1 MAQGTNTK
9 GNNSP
14 ILPKRGRVMKT
25 CLVVSLLL
33 HACMLLGIQKA
44 FPVNWFPEPLRTYHV
59 ELLRPPVDPLEDD
72 EEGSTDLAKLKA
84 EEKTP
89 PEKAE
94 DTISLDTKDERY
106 ISYARIIKEELMR
119 HWKYPHA
126 AKENLIEG
134 QVLVLF
140 TLNRQGK
147 LRDIKILNTS
157 SYPVLDNETLRA
169 IRTAAPF
176 PPFPGSV
183 MVKRLN
189 IKAAFAYRLTS
200 GR

>member
-1 MAQGTNTK
+1 MAQETNTR
-9 GNNSP
+9 GNDFS
-14 ILPKRGRVMKT
+14 ILPKRGKVMKT
-25 CLVVSLLL
+25 CLIVSLLL
-33 HACMLLGIQKA
+33 HACMVLGIQKA

-59 ELLRPPVDPLEDD
+59 ELLRPPMDPLKDD
-72 EEGSTDLAKLKA
+72 EAGGTDLAKLKP
-84 EEKTP
+84 EEKAP

-106 ISYARIIKEELMR
+106 ISYARVIKEELMR
-119 HWKYPHA
+119 HWEYPLQ

-140 TLNRQGK
+140 TLNRKGHLKNIQ
-147 LRDIKILNTS
+147 ILNPS
-157 SYPVLDNETLRA
+157 SYGVLDKETLRA

-183 MVKRLN
+183 GVKRLN
-189 IKAAFAYRLTS
+189 IKANFAYRLTS